1 MFLVM
6 TSMLLQLNHQLP
18 HFEMHL
24 LTFPT
29 EHVVRQENSQRNQ
42 NENCSSDSSGCP
54 VNYILKYFWS
64 GKMLVLSNQ
73 HTCKHT
79 G

>member
-18 HFEMHL
+18 HFGMQL
-24 LTFPT
+24 LTFST

-42 NENCSSDSSGCP
+42 NENCSSDSTRCP

-64 GKMLVLSNQ
+64 GKLFQQNQ
-73 HTCKHT
+73 HSCKHS